1 MNNENY
7 VTGKEQ
13 SKYKYIAEII
23 SLSVLTV
30 KIKNFIK
37 QRSVKSVSLIMYVIL
52 SRFYWFNQVKNYICI
67 INFFLI
73 FKIDKN

>member
-52 SRFYWFNQVKNYICI
+52 SRFY
-67 INFFLI
+67 
-73 FKIDKN
+73 